1 MYRIIKDSIMK
12 ELIYKY
18 ILKVRY
24 FKVDNIIINFGFLEI
39 LGSSIGE

>member
-1 MYRIIKDSIMK
+1 MK

-24 FKVDNIIINFGFLEI
+24 SKVDNITINFGPLET
-39 LGSSIGE
+39 LGSSIGEQKKLTR